1 MSLTITIHQT
11 EHGRFRADL
20 LGTTLEA
27 DSLDAL
33 MEDVTRR
40 VVSRDLKDVLAFE
53 ENVDVRIHRAGTR
66 ADDDADF
73 EADLDH
79 VLTKNAELYR
89 RLAR

>member
-1 MSLTITIHQT
+1 MSLTITIDRT

-33 MEDVTRR
+33 LEDVKRR
-40 VVSRDLKDVLAFE
+40 VIGLDLKDVLAFE
-53 ENVDVRIHRAGTR
+53 EDLDVRIPRAGTE
-66 ADDDADF
+66 AEDDADF
-73 EADLDH
+73 EADLDYI
-79 VLTKNAELYR
+79 LTKNAELYR